1 MSAHLST
8 RCMASIYPPAHPCL
22 SRGWGGVGKGERGG
36 RGRAE
41 GYKVEGRERG
51 AEYERV
57 EGGKRVDRRRKRRE
71 EKKGGDKRYRRR
83 KEEIGG

>member
-1 MSAHLST
+1 M
-8 RCMASIYPPAHPCL
+8 
-22 SRGWGGVGKGERGG
+22 GKGERGG